1 MLKRNMWVRHQNW
14 VQPRGSHLPKSGPD
28 DMINKRKT
36 KSWKRAHLFLGLFVF
51 NLLESR
57 AISAMVFALRM
68 LGGGLESWGSV
79 KAGRELTTL
88 PLSLKGMSGVAS
100 VTAGILEMACQS
112 LIIVP
117 QPHAHTHTHTFKRIT
132 LSSHPVQGSDRQR
145 TNCTHPYRRQCR
157 WNLQT
162 RFLNTPDPLAAQLAT
177 ISLLLALTVLRLRGG
192 GAPFLWF
199 ATFPWAKRPLGLLGH
214 GDAGPGL
221 PGGSRPTQALGMGGT
236 TQREPSKS
244 CGWLR
249 YVSTKGNPSHVKFR
263 WMKGMCFSGGG
274 LNGSKSSC
282 CFHALPRCQS
292 VDNNST
298 LIKIREGIFTIVV

>member
-1 MLKRNMWVRHQNW
+1 MPSRPWSLLWGCWGEAWSPGGPWKLAGSW
-14 VQPRGSHLPKSGPD
+14 PRCHRL
-28 DMINKRKT
+28 
-36 KSWKRAHLFLGLFVF
+36 WKECLVWH
-51 NLLESR
+51 
-57 AISAMVFALRM
+57 
-68 LGGGLESWGSV
+68 
-79 KAGRELTTL
+79 
-88 PLSLKGMSGVAS
+88 
-100 VTAGILEMACQS
+100 QS
-112 LIIVP
+112 LLAFWRWP
-117 QPHAHTHTHTFKRIT
+117 ASPSSLCHSYTHTHTFKRIT

-177 ISLLLALTVLRLRGG
+177 ISLLLASTVLRLRGG
-192 GAPFLWF
+192 GALFLWF

-236 TQREPSKS
+236 TQRELSKS

-274 LNGSKSSC
+274 LNGSKSCC
-282 CFHALPRCQS
+282 CFHALPRRQS
-292 VDNNST
+292 IDNNST
-298 LIKIREGIFTIVV
+298 LNKIKEDIFTIVV